1 MKTAFRLLCAAGVSL
16 GLAGFASSASAQE
29 TQSSGNLYNQ
39 TMFQRGLYIGG
50 GLGWAMTDSD
60 DDDLSWKGLAGWR
73 LNQYLAVQGFYA
85 GLGEHDV
92 PGPLFGDADVETF
105 GVEGLVSFPLSET
118 IAIYGK
124 GGVHRYDVDVGG
136 NSDGTSWL
144 GGAGAE
150 FALSHNMSLRGE
162 WTHYDMDSFDDVDD
176 FSAQI
181 VFAF

>member
-1 MKTAFRLLCAAGVSL
+1 MKTALRILCAAGVSL
-16 GLAGFASSASAQE
+16 GLAGFASGASAQE
-29 TQSSGNLYNQ
+29 TQASSGNLYNQ

-50 GLGWAMTDSD
+50 GLGWATTDGN
-60 DDDLSWKGLAGWR
+60 DDLSWKGLAGWR
-73 LNQYLAVQGFYA
+73 LNQYLAAQVFYA

-92 PGPLFGDADVETF
+92 PGPVLGDADAETF
-105 GVEGLVSFPLSET
+105 GAEGLVSFPISET
-118 IAIYGK
+118 FAIYGK
-124 GGVHRYDVDVGG
+124 GGAHRFDVDAPG

-150 FALSHNMSLRGE
+150 MALSHNMSLRGE
-162 WTHYDMDSFDDVDD
+162 WTHYDMNSFDDIDD